1 MEYDSNCTQAF
12 TDADKR
18 HTLLAMGSVGAS
30 AAVVCFMAVILVL
43 YFKLFKYFAHRL
55 ALYQVLAALG
65 LAIALACQMVFI
77 TNPENE
83 KGPACET
90 ISFFFVY
97 FSWVKLMFISWV
109 VLHLFCFS
117 VFYKN
122 LQNFEILFVCV
133 SVLFPLLFLWAPF
146 ISGKEYGG
154 VPVYGSAGAWCW
166 IKNWRNDCVNEKF
179 NLGIGEQFG
188 FWFAPAMVCSVVD
201 SIAIVIIIIRLVY
214 RKSGETSLLV
224 RGQRW
229 KALKELLP
237 LLAYPIIF
245 CIVLVPPVVKRIYGA
260 VFNTVSVPANLV
272 SGSFIPLQPFFAGLT
287 LLIHVCVLKIPKCIA
302 NCKCKCNRRR
312 SRYNALQS
320 TFVNEP
326 PSTCD
331 YTQAGIFS
339 TRNATEA
346 YFPDE
351 SEYDRSVLSQKEIK
365 ASKSSLGQLINHT
378 SKKLLY
384 KY

>member
-133 SVLFPLLFLWAPF
+133 YRSCSPFSFYGHLSYQGRSTGVCLFMGQPEH
-146 ISGKEYGG
+146 G
-154 VPVYGSAGAWCW
+154 AG
-166 IKNWRNDCVNEKF
+166 
-179 NLGIGEQFG
+179 
-188 FWFAPAMVCSVVD
+188 
-201 SIAIVIIIIRLVY
+201 
-214 RKSGETSLLV
+214 
-224 RGQRW
+224 
-229 KALKELLP
+229 
-237 LLAYPIIF
+237 
-245 CIVLVPPVVKRIYGA
+245 
-260 VFNTVSVPANLV
+260 
-272 SGSFIPLQPFFAGLT
+272 
-287 LLIHVCVLKIPKCIA
+287 
-302 NCKCKCNRRR
+302 
-312 SRYNALQS
+312 
-320 TFVNEP
+320 
-326 PSTCD
+326 
-331 YTQAGIFS
+331 
-339 TRNATEA
+339 
-346 YFPDE
+346 
-351 SEYDRSVLSQKEIK
+351 
-365 ASKSSLGQLINHT
+365 
-378 SKKLLY
+378 
-384 KY
+384 